1 MYGAVTIALI
11 LPRLYFLALT
21 GKALAHTY
29 KASLAP
35 AQEGEVRDICWME
48 KTGGADLPGTG
59 RW

>member
-21 GKALAHTY
+21 GKALVHTY

-35 AQEGEVRDICWME
+35 AQ
-48 KTGGADLPGTG
+48 
-59 RW
+59 